1 MKKHLLSL
9 ASIFISGLLVAQTQ
23 IPNAGFENWNGQ
35 NITGWGNSDAIL
47 SGLGQPDPG
56 GVERETVAANVY
68 AGASSVKVTTKQVS
82 VFGQSFL
89 LPGVVSLGTLSLNL
103 QTQTPQIRGFAYTDR
118 PDSFSFYYKY
128 TSSNSGLDTGAAVVT
143 LTKFDNGETKTIGQA
158 FLTVTNQAAF
168 TQVKGKIVYSSIMT
182 PDTLLIQLLSSAS
195 FGGGFDGTTMWADEL
210 QFHGLDTAFKAYM
223 TPRGSETI
231 CAGETIDLEGDNI
244 SGFQYRWLL
253 NNSPISSATSFL
265 YTANTSGFY
274 SLEVT
279 NSNGQ
284 IDTSEAFE
292 LVVFPLP
299 TVSLLGNPDTLCSSA
314 SPIAL
319 VGGSPM
325 GGTYSGNGVA
335 GPNFNP
341 AAAGNGPKTIT
352 YTYED
357 MNGCENSATEVI
369 VVRICASIEDIAK
382 EYNVDVFPNPSSNVF
397 SITSDDRL
405 RGGEIVISDINGR
418 IVSKRIIESDNTSF
432 DASKWSTGNYI
443 FQINTGNKSIVGGK
457 INIQK

>member
-9 ASIFISGLLVAQTQ
+9 ASLIISGMLVAQTQ

-47 SGLGQPDPG
+47 SGFGQPDPG

-68 AGASSVKVTTKQVS
+68 SGASSVRVTTKQVS
-82 VFGQSFL
+82 AFGQSFL

-103 QTQTPQIRGFAYTDR
+103 QTQTPQIRGLAYTDR
-118 PDSFSFYYKY
+118 PDSFSFYYKF
-128 TSSNSGLDTGAAVVT
+128 TSSNQGLDTGAAVVT
-143 LTKFDNGETKTIGQA
+143 LTKFDNGETKTIGQV
-158 FLTVTNQAAF
+158 FLTVTNQANF
-168 TQVKGKIVYSSIMT
+168 TLAKAKIEYSSIMT
-182 PDTLLIQLLSSAS
+182 HDTLLIQLLSGAS
-195 FGGGFDGTTMWADEL
+195 FGGGYDGTVMWADEL

-244 SGFQYRWLL
+244 AGFQYKWLL
-253 NNSPISSATSFL
+253 NNSPIANATSYL

-292 LVVFPLP
+292 LIVSPLP
-299 TVSLLGNPDTLCSSA
+299 TVTLVGNPDTLCSSA
-314 SPIAL
+314 SAITL

-325 GGTYSGNGVA
+325 GGTFSGNGVT
-335 GPNFNP
+335 GSSFNP
-341 AAAGNGPKTIT
+341 ATAGTGPKTIT

-357 MNGCENSATEVI
+357 MNGCENSATETI
-369 VVRICASIEDIAK
+369 VVRVCASIEDIAK
-382 EYNVDVFPNPSSNVF
+382 EYNVNVFPNPSSSIF
-397 SITSDDRL
+397 SISSDDRL
-405 RGGEIVISDINGR
+405 RGSEIVISDINGR
-418 IVSKRIIESDNTSF
+418 IVSKQIIESDKTTF
-432 DASKWSTGNYI
+432 DASKWSTGNYV